1 MDHLKEMN
9 KFLQKHNIP
18 GLNQEETGNINRTIT
33 STELETVIKNLPTNK
48 TPGPDGFT
56 GEFYQISREDLT
68 PILLKLFQ
76 NFSFPFQM
84 EEQSKTHSTRPPSP
98 RYQNQKKLS

>member
-56 GEFYQISREDLT
+56 REFCQTFREELT
-68 PILLKLFQ
+68 SILLKLFQ
-76 NFSFPFQM
+76 NI
-84 EEQSKTHSTRPPSP
+84 KIGRAHV
-98 RYQNQKKLS
+98 